1 MLQNTIQ
8 VTVEQVGPAASRG
21 TVRGHSVVIDRPVAK
36 EGTDQGPMGGEYML
50 MSLGGCFLSNLL
62 AAIKARSAEVTNVKI
77 GVEGT
82 IESAP
87 PRFSSIVM
95 KVEADCDDRTLLEK
109 LITISERSCIV
120 ANTLKNAVQL
130 RIEIA
135 EKGND

>member
-8 VTVEQVGPAASRG
+8 VTVEQIGPAASRG

-82 IESAP
+82 IENAP
-87 PRFSSIVM
+87 PRFSVIVM
-95 KVEADCDDRTLLEK
+95 SIEANCNDRVLLEK
-109 LITISERSCIV
+109 LVAISERSCIV

-130 RIEIA
+130 TIEMKMTGA
-135 EKGND
+135 